1 MYMAVMDEIVKSME
15 GYDLHIVKTGKFK
28 TNTLIWKMKAP
39 LQKEDATVRALLPY
53 VLQSSSSRF
62 PATGLLRSHLDDLYG
77 ASLYVDLAKKGEYHV
92 VTFSMDIANEKFLSD
107 SAPLLR
113 KAFEF
118 LAEILLK
125 PNAQDGKFNEETV
138 RQEKRTQKQRIQSV
152 FDDKMRYS
160 NFRLVEEM
168 CKGEPYAL
176 HVNGE
181 MDEVDSITPEK
192 LYQYYERA
200 FAEDQLDFYVIG
212 DVDPGEVESMAGEY
226 LKISPREPKQLPRG
240 SAAEAESVN
249 EVKEIQDVKQ
259 GKLNIGYRTNILY
272 GDKDYYA
279 LQVFNG
285 IFGGFSHSKLFINVR
300 EKASL
305 AYYVASRLE
314 SHKGLMMV
322 MSGIDNKNYDQAVG
336 IIKDQM
342 EAMRNGD
349 FTEEEMAQTK
359 AVIKNQL
366 LETID
371 TARGMTEILYHN
383 VVAGQEISLD
393 LWMEEMDK
401 ATKEDI
407 VAAAKKISMD
417 TVYFLTGTEAGE

>member
-1 MYMAVMDEIVKSME
+1 MYMAVMDEIVKKME

-62 PATGLLRSHLDDLYG
+62 PATGILRSHLDDLYG

-107 SAPLLR
+107 PAPLLR

-212 DVDPGEVESMAGEY
+212 DVDPDEVEAMAGEY
-226 LKISPREPKQLPRG
+226 LKFSPREPKQLPRG
-240 SAAEAESVN
+240 SSAEAGDVN

-342 EAMRNGD
+342 EAMVNGD

-383 VVAGQEISLD
+383 AVAGQEISLD
-393 LWMEEMDK
+393 LWMDEMDK

>member
-1 MYMAVMDEIVKSME
+1 MYMAVMDEIVKKME

-107 SAPLLR
+107 PAPLLR

-212 DVDPGEVESMAGEY
+212 DVDPGEVEAMAGEY
-226 LKISPREPKQLPRG
+226 LKFSPREPKQLPGG
-240 SAAEAESVN
+240 SAAEAGDVN

>member
-1 MYMAVMDEIVKSME
+1 MAVMDEIVKKME

-107 SAPLLR
+107 PALLLR

-212 DVDPGEVESMAGEY
+212 DVEPAEVEAMAGEY
-226 LKISPREPKQLPRG
+226 LKFSPREPKQLAGG
-240 SAAEAESVN
+240 SAAEAGDVN

>member
-1 MYMAVMDEIVKSME
+1 MYMAVMDEIVKKME

-39 LQKEDATVRALLPY
+39 LQKADATVRALLPY

-107 SAPLLR
+107 PAPLLR

-212 DVDPGEVESMAGEY
+212 DVDPDEVEAMAGEY
-226 LKISPREPKQLPRG
+226 LKFFPREPKQLPHG
-240 SAAEAESVN
+240 SEAEAGDVN

>member
-107 SAPLLR
+107 PAPLLR

-226 LKISPREPKQLPRG
+226 LKFSPREPKQLPRG
-240 SAAEAESVN
+240 SAAEDESVN

>member
-1 MYMAVMDEIVKSME
+1 MAVMDEIVKKME

-107 SAPLLR
+107 PAPLLR

-212 DVDPGEVESMAGEY
+212 DVDPGEVEAMAGEY
-226 LKISPREPKQLPRG
+226 LKFSPREPKQLPGG
-240 SAAEAESVN
+240 SAAEAGDVN

>member
-1 MYMAVMDEIVKSME
+1 MAVMDEIVKKME

-53 VLQSSSSRF
+53 VLQSSSRRF

-107 SAPLLR
+107 PAPLLR

-125 PNAQDGKFNEETV
+125 PNAQDGRFNEETV

-212 DVDPGEVESMAGEY
+212 DVEPAEVEAMAGEY
-226 LKISPREPKQLPRG
+226 LKFSPREPKQLAGG
-240 SAAEAESVN
+240 SAAEAGDVN

-407 VAAAKKISMD
+407 VTAAKKISMD

>member
-1 MYMAVMDEIVKSME
+1 MAVMDEIVKKME

-107 SAPLLR
+107 PAPLLR

-212 DVDPGEVESMAGEY
+212 DVDPGEVEAMAGEY
-226 LKISPREPKQLPRG
+226 LKFSPREPKQLPGG
-240 SAAEAESVN
+240 SAAEAGDVN

-342 EAMRNGD
+342 EAMRNGN